1 MTTDVLII
9 GSGMAGSVA
18 ALTAADAGSEV
29 VLITKTE
36 AMASGN
42 THHAQGGIVFR
53 GAGDTPER
61 LKADILAA
69 GAGHCYEPA
78 VDLFCREGPDLVQSL
93 LIDRLEV
100 PFAHTSKGDEYHRT
114 SEAAHSVPRILHAKD
129 QTGKVLET
137 ALISAIAKHPQIT
150 SLSGRTAMDLLT
162 SSHHSANLQDTYR
175 LPRCFG
181 ALFFNQATGEVE
193 PVFARQTILA
203 TGGIGRLYL
212 HTTNPVEA
220 RGDGIAMAW
229 RAGARCVNLHYIQF
243 HPTALYHESGRFLI
257 SEAVRGEGGLLV
269 DDEGRE
275 FMTRFHPDGN
285 LAPRDVVARGIHQ
298 TMIEHKIPS
307 VYLDI
312 THKPSRWIEDRFPAI
327 YARCQSIG
335 LDMAQEPI
343 PVVPAAHYSC
353 GGVAVD
359 LNGQTS
365 IADLYAV
372 GEVSCTGLHG
382 ANRLAST
389 ALLECLV
396 WGHQAGQA
404 AAQAGL
410 TNTQEPFPDIRPWEY
425 QQEDIDQALIAQDW
439 ETIRHIMW
447 NYVGLVRTS
456 KRMQRARTMLR
467 QLQMEVEEFYKAA
480 VLSDDMIGLRNGVQ
494 TALAILFA
502 ASETQESRGCHY
514 VTRDG

>member
-1 MTTDVLII
+1 
-9 GSGMAGSVA
+9 MAGSVA
-18 ALTAADAGSEV
+18 ALTAADAGSAV
-29 VLITKTE
+29 VLITKTD
-36 AMASGN
+36 AMVSGN

-53 GAGDTPER
+53 GAGDSPEK

-78 VDLFCREGPDLVQSL
+78 VDLFCREGPDLVQKL

-129 QTGKVLET
+129 QTGQALER
-137 ALISAIAKHPQIT
+137 AIIDVTAKHPRIT
-150 SLSGRTAMDLLT
+150 SLSGRTAIDLLT
-162 SSHHSANLQDTYR
+162 TSHHSANLQDTYR

-181 ALFFNQATGEVE
+181 ALFFNQATGKVE

-257 SEAVRGEGGLLV
+257 SEAVRGEGGILV
-269 DDEGRE
+269 DGDGRE
-275 FMTRFHPDGN
+275 FMNRFHPDGN

-298 TMIEHKIPS
+298 TMIEQKITS

-312 THKPSRWIEDRFPAI
+312 THKSSKWIKDRFPAI

-335 LDMAQEPI
+335 LDMAREPI
-343 PVVPAAHYSC
+343 PVVPAAHFSC

-359 LNGQTS
+359 LDGQTS
-365 IADLYAV
+365 IADLFAV

-396 WGHQAGQA
+396 WGRQAGQA
-404 AAQAGL
+404 AAQAG
-410 TNTQEPFPDIRPWEY
+410 QAKSREPFPDIRPWEY
-425 QQEDIDQALIAQDW
+425 QQEDIDQALISQDW

-447 NYVGLVRTS
+447 NYVGLVRTP

-502 ASETQESRGCHY
+502 ASEAQESRGCHY
-514 VTRDG
+514 VTGDG

>member
-1 MTTDVLII
+1 M
-9 GSGMAGSVA
+9 
-18 ALTAADAGSEV
+18 
-29 VLITKTE
+29 
-36 AMASGN
+36 
-42 THHAQGGIVFR
+42 
-53 GAGDTPER
+53 
-61 LKADILAA
+61 
-69 GAGHCYEPA
+69 
-78 VDLFCREGPDLVQSL
+78 
-93 LIDRLEV
+93 
-100 PFAHTSKGDEYHRT
+100 
-114 SEAAHSVPRILHAKD
+114 
-129 QTGKVLET
+129 
-137 ALISAIAKHPQIT
+137 
-150 SLSGRTAMDLLT
+150 
-162 SSHHSANLQDTYR
+162 
-175 LPRCFG
+175 
-181 ALFFNQATGEVE
+181 
-193 PVFARQTILA
+193 
-203 TGGIGRLYL
+203 
-212 HTTNPVEA
+212 
-220 RGDGIAMAW
+220 
-229 RAGARCVNLHYIQF
+229 
-243 HPTALYHESGRFLI
+243 
-257 SEAVRGEGGLLV
+257 
-269 DDEGRE
+269 
-275 FMTRFHPDGN
+275 
-285 LAPRDVVARGIHQ
+285 
-298 TMIEHKIPS
+298 IPS

-312 THKPSRWIEDRFPAI
+312 THNPARWIKDRFPAI
-327 YARCQSIG
+327 YARCRSIG
-335 LDMAQEPI
+335 LDMAREPI

-404 AAQAGL
+404 AAQASL
-410 TNTQEPFPDIRPWEY
+410 TNRQEPFPDIRPWEY